1 MTRRQIRYLLSRLR
15 TQATGGVESPELPD
29 GFAETFERQDKFRG
43 WANYQKIWDVD
54 DTGWFIVLLDVSAED
69 AWNKL
74 LAEKVPEIPEI
85 LSGPKGHIQSYH

>member
-1 MTRRQIRYLLSRLR
+1 MTRRQIRYLISRLR
-15 TQATGGVESPELPD
+15 TAATGGVEPPDLPE

-54 DTGWFIVLLDVSAED
+54 ESGWNIVLLDISAEE

-74 LAEKVPEIPEI
+74 LLEKVPELPEE
-85 LSGPKGHIQSYH
+85 LNGTESNIQPCH